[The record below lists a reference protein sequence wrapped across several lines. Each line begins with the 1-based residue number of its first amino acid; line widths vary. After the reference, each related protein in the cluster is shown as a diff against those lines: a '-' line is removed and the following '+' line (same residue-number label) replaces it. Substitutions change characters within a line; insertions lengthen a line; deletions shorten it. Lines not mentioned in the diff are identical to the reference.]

1 MNKLIDAV
9 LAQLKK
15 DVAEGDMTSVEELLR
30 YTPEVALLGYLP
42 EEQWADHQPTN
53 TESI

>member
-1 MNKLIDAV
+1 MSKLIDAV
-9 LAQLKK
+9 LEQIKK

-42 EEQWADHQPTN
+42 EEQWADHQSTSK
-53 TESI
+53 E